1 MTTKVLGIS
10 EPRPLQERGEYPRA
24 GFAFSVSPLPQGD
37 GQPAQ
42 DEPWPARDEPW
53 PAQALL

>member
-24 GFAFSVSPLPQGD
+24 GFGFSVSPLPLGD

-42 DEPWPARDEPW
+42 DEPWPA
-53 PAQALL
+53 QALL